1 MKALHTIC
9 LMVFAVTGCT
19 VSPHNAN
26 TFLHDGVVSG
36 SVMTQDACR
45 WPDTSVWIVVD
56 GQGECIRYFHEG
68 LAAENNIAHVYFH
81 GDRLWHSKG
90 SIKTVSYRDNG
101 PTALQ
106 SHTQKNAAY
115 YGLPYIRLS
124 RPGVYGS
131 SGDHKQ
137 RRRAGESLIVNAALD
152 AIKRRHKI
160 KQFHLSG
167 QSGGGHVVAALL
179 PRRNDVRCAVI
190 TSGVV
195 AVAMRNFERGW
206 STDITGHD
214 DFYDPIDH
222 IREIAPDPARRIF
235 IVGDPGD
242 TNVPFSGQSAYYRM
256 LKSAGHNAWL
266 IKANGKGLRNHSLSH
281 VGFPLIKAC
290 HDGVSPKD
298 IAEQASAL

>member
-1 MKALHTIC
+1 MKALYTIC
-9 LMVFAVTGCT
+9 LIALAVTGCT
-19 VSPHNAN
+19 VLPPNAN
-26 TFLHDGVVSG
+26 TFLHSGVVSG
-36 SVMTQDACR
+36 SVMTQDACK
-45 WPDTSVWIVVD
+45 WPDTSVWVVVD
-56 GQGECIRYFHEG
+56 GQGECVRYFHGG
-68 LAAENNIAHVYFH
+68 LEAENNIAHVHFH

-90 SIKTVSYRDNG
+90 KIKTVGYRDNG
-101 PTALQ
+101 PAALQ
-106 SHTQKNAAY
+106 SHARGNAAY

-137 RRRAGESLIVNAALD
+137 RRLARESLIVNAALD
-152 AIKRRHKI
+152 AIKRRYRI

-195 AVAMRNFERGW
+195 AVAKRNFERGW
-206 STDITGHD
+206 STDITGYD
-214 DFYDPIDH
+214 GFYDPIDH
-222 IREIAPDPARRIF
+222 VREIAPDPTRRIF
-235 IVGDPGD
+235 VVGDPGD
-242 TNVPFSGQSAYYRM
+242 TNVPFSSQSAYYTT

-266 IKANGKGLRNHSLSH
+266 VEASGKGSSNHSLSH

-290 HDGVSPKD
+290 HSGASPKD